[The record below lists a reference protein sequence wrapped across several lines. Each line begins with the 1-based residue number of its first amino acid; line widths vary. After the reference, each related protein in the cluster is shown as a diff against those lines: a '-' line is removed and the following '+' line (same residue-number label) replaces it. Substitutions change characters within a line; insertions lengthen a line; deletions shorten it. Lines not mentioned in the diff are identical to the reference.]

1 MKELRKAKY
10 IAMDTEFPGI
20 VYQLKDQKQEEH
32 NPINLNSYSLVRE
45 NCNQLKVIQ
54 LGLTLSDENG
64 QLVSENS
71 TW

>member
-1 MKELRKAKY
+1 MKLLRKAKY

-20 VYQLKDQKQEEH
+20 VFQLKDHKPDDH
-32 NPINLNSYSLVRE
+32 NPIDLNSYSLVRE

-54 LGLTLSDENG
+54 IGITLADENG

-71 TW
+71 IW